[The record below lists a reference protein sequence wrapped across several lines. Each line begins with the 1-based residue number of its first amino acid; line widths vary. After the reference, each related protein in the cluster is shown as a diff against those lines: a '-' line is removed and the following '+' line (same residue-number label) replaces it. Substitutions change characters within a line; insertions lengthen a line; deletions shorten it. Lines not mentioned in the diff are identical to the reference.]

1 MALTAGQKVERVL
14 KFLIGFRY
22 KPAVNAMKAH
32 GFTMADVEEGWDL
45 LRATGLVAFS
55 KVTGEPVDNS
65 LVLELDAWENRW
77 FPIAKATLDRRHP
90 AVSQQLFHNLQ
101 QQDGA
106 AATLSVS
113 AFLARFDEMSK
124 GKGLYEAEGKAA
136 AKILEARGLTKEV
149 LDTARDLLTQI
160 GTVDFSDESDQAA
173 ATAAAFAHAQGELWK
188 WYLEWSQVART
199 CIDNKATLRMLGF
212 GKARRNAAR
221 AEEETT
227 EDEDLEEEEE
237 DDGIT
242 PAPVKPVDPASPTGP
257 GTPVL

>member
-65 LVLELDAWENRW
+65 LILELDAWENRW

-90 AVSQQLFHNLQ
+90 AVALTLFHNLQ
-101 QQDGA
+101 QQEGA

-113 AFLARFDEMSK
+113 AFLARYEQMKK
-124 GKGLYEAEGKAA
+124 GEGAYAAEGKAA
-136 AKILEARGLTKEV
+136 IEILAERGLNKDVLDAARGL
-149 LDTARDLLTQI
+149 LSQI
-160 GTVDFSDESDQAA
+160 GNVDFSDDTDQAA
-173 ATAAAFAHAQGELWK
+173 ETSAAFEKAQTELWK
-188 WYLEWSQVART
+188 WYLEWSQVARS

-212 GKARRNAAR
+212 GKARSNAR
-221 AEEETT
+221 P
-227 EDEDLEEEEE
+227 EEE
-237 DDGIT
+237 DDGDLGEDDTVI
-242 PAPVKPVDPASPTGP
+242 PDSVPAGGPVVPVGDAPVFPKDA
-257 GTPVL
+257 